1 MTSTF
6 TPATHQ
12 PASHNDNRFTT
23 TTLASILAAI
33 AFLLISV
40 FVLGFMLRRH
50 KRKEHWKRIE
60 ESTRSKPSPK
70 VGDSTS
76 NGIGIGSKE
85 DIEDCKG
92 DGMGKIFV
100 TREIESRN
108 SVLREEEGWEKH
120 VNFEVNVG
128 KL

>member
-1 MTSTF
+1 
-6 TPATHQ
+6 
-12 PASHNDNRFTT
+12 
-23 TTLASILAAI
+23 
-33 AFLLISV
+33 
-40 FVLGFMLRRH
+40 MLRRH

-70 VGDSTS
+70 AGDPIS

-85 DIEDCKG
+85 DIENCKR
-92 DGMGKIFV
+92 DGMGRIFV

-108 SVLREEEGWEKH
+108 SVLREDDGWEKH
-120 VNFEVNVG
+120 VNFQVNVG